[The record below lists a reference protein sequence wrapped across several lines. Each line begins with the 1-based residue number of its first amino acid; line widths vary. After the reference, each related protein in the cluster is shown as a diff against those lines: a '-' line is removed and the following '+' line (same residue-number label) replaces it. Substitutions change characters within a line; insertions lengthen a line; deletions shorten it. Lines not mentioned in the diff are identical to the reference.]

1 MGEEL
6 DDEEDGEDEGEV
18 DAQSEDG
25 DEADGEDAGDDEE
38 GGAKKKRGRKL
49 FIILPA
55 ILLLLGGGGAAAY
68 LMGLLDP
75 LIEMILDESPVQE
88 EEGELFEPELPS
100 LDPLEIVFIETPE
113 ILANLK
119 TDGSR
124 RHYLKMKLNFELEH
138 PEDADAMTMEMP
150 RIVDAITVYLREMS
164 SEDFKGS
171 EGIHRLR
178 QELLLRVNAVASPV
192 RVTDVLVAE
201 FLLQG

>member
-6 DDEEDGEDEGEV
+6 DDEEDGEEEGDV
-18 DAQSEDG
+18 GGG
-25 DEADGEDAGDDEE
+25 DEADGEDADAGDDEE
-38 GGAKKKRGRKL
+38 GGTKKKRGRKL

-55 ILLLLGGGGAAAY
+55 ILLLLVGGGAAAY
-68 LMGLLDP
+68 FMGFLDP
-75 LIEMILDESPVQE
+75 LIEMVLSEPPVQE
-88 EEGELFEPELPS
+88 EEGEVFEPELPP
-100 LDPLEIVFIETPE
+100 LDPLNIVFIETPE
-113 ILANLK
+113 ILADLK

-150 RIVDAITVYLREMS
+150 RIIDAITVYLREMS

-178 QELLLRVNAVASPV
+178 QELLLRVNAAASPI

>member
-6 DDEEDGEDEGEV
+6 DDEEGGEDEGDV

-25 DEADGEDAGDDEE
+25 DEADGEDAGGDDED
-38 GGAKKKRGRKL
+38 GAKKKRRRKL
-49 FIILPA
+49 FIILSA
-55 ILLLLGGGGAAAY
+55 ILLLLGGGAAAY

-75 LIEMILDESPVQE
+75 LIEMTPDEPPVQE

-192 RVTDVLVAE
+192 RVTNVLVAE